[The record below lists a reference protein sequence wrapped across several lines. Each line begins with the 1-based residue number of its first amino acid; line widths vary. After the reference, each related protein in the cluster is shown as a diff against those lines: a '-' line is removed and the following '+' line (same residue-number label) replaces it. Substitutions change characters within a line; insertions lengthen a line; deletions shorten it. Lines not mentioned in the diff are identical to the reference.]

1 MNTQPY
7 DPMGQAMQALQVL
20 GNRKAQQQGFQI
32 DQQRL
37 ALEAQRLAQQ
47 GDQFDRGLG
56 MEQQSLAQRGS
67 QFDQRQAFEQAVQQ
81 YVQGRQA
88 QMDPLEMARM
98 EAQTRGMQIGNEQA
112 PEELRLKQ
120 LQAALAAGGLVN
132 QQAQQAFLQQHY
144 GKQDQNVEDEM
155 ILNYAQ
161 SMLPVVSPNGT
172 VVPNPIAQ
180 QLIDAVMQKRLK
192 GLPQPP
198 QAGPTPIGFGT
209 VEEQNNYKK

>member
-1 MNTQPY
+1 MNTNY

-20 GNRKAQQQGFQI
+20 GNRRAQQQGFQT

-56 MEQQSLAQRGS
+56 MEQQNLAQRGS
-67 QFDQRQAFEQAVQQ
+67 QFDQQHAFQQAVQR
-81 YVQGRQA
+81 YVEGRQA

-98 EAQTRGMQIGNEQA
+98 RAQTQGMQIGNEQA
-112 PEELRLKQ
+112 PVELQLKQ
-120 LQAALAAGGLVN
+120 LQAAVQAGQLPLE
-132 QQAQQAFLQQHY
+132 QARQAFMEKHY
-144 GKQDQNVEDEM
+144 GKQDQNAEDDM
-155 ILNYAQ
+155 ILTYAQ
-161 SMLPVVSPNGT
+161 NMLPVMGPGGT
-172 VVPNPIAQ
+172 VVPNPMAQ
-180 QLIDAVMQKRLK
+180 QLIDAIMQKRLQ
-192 GLPQPP
+192 GLPQLP